1 MIIINEAHLW
11 PKNTILI
18 GGDPV
23 IDDINEKSLSK
34 IFKSVRARMLKS
46 LAGCR
51 TKFLF
56 AVFCK
61 IGALERNAY

>member
-18 GGDPV
+18 GGDSV
-23 IDDINEKSLSK
+23 IDGINEKSLSK

-46 LAGCR
+46 LTGCR

-61 IGALERNAY
+61 IDALERNAY